1 MYSIIK
7 RLSDFAS
14 STVAILILSPLLIPI
29 LIGLKL
35 TGEGYIFYKQKRI
48 GLKNKYFNIL
58 KFATMLKDSP
68 NMGTGSITLRED
80 PRITPMGGF
89 LRKTKINELP
99 QIFNVLKGE
108 MSIVG
113 PRPLVDRTFNAYPN
127 DIQKVVYNSK
137 PGITGIGSIVFR
149 DEEKEIS
156 EATIP
161 PHDYYA
167 QFIAPYK
174 GALEMWYQNNKS
186 FYTDFMLIFLTAWAI
201 IVPESDLVY
210 KVFSDLPVRQNVE
223 IQAV

>member
-1 MYSIIK
+1 MYKIVK
-7 RLSDFAS
+7 RFFDLTS
-14 STVAILILSPLLIPI
+14 SAVAILILSPLLIPI

-48 GLKNKYFNIL
+48 GLKNTYFNIL

-99 QIFNVLKGE
+99 QIFNVLVGN
-108 MSIVG
+108 MSVVG
-113 PRPLVDRTFNAYPN
+113 PRPLVDKTFGAYPDN
-127 DIQKVVYNSK
+127 VQKVVYNSK

-156 EATIP
+156 EATLP
-161 PHDYYA
+161 PHEHYA
-167 QFIAPYK
+167 KFIAPYK
-174 GALEMWYQNNKS
+174 GELELWYQKNKS
-186 FYTDFMLIFLTAWAI
+186 FYTDTMLIFLTAWT
-201 IVPESDLVY
+201 IVSPESELHY
-210 KVFSDLPVRQNVE
+210 KVFSDLPLRE
-223 IQAV
+223 KSKLQAV